1 MRIGSR
7 LLQFETPGQWRAW
20 LRKNG
25 AVDKEAWLVL
35 HKKRTGRSSITLE
48 EATEEALCFG
58 WIDSSLQRIDDD
70 SYALRYTP
78 RRKRSPWSEINR
90 RRAAKLIRQGRMTDA
105 GLAAIEEAKRNG
117 EWNKAPHRVDV
128 GRVPSDLRTALATS
142 GRART
147 AFDKL
152 APSYKRQFLGWIA
165 NAKTDATRARRIQK
179 TISLLEEDRKL
190 GD

>member
-7 LLQFETPGQWRAW
+7 LLEFESRDRWRSW
-20 LRKNG
+20 LSENA

-35 HKKRTGRSSITLE
+35 HKKRTGRASITLE

-90 RRAAKLIRQGRMTDA
+90 RRAAKLIRQGRMTDG

-117 EWNKAPHRVDV
+117 EWSKAPHSEDV
-128 GRVPSDLRTALATS
+128 SRVPVDLRRALAANE
-142 GRART
+142 RART
-147 AFDKL
+147 AFAKL

-165 NAKTDATRARRIQK
+165 NAKTDATRARRIEK
-179 TISLLEEDRKL
+179 TISLLEANRKL